1 MYFKIYKSK
10 CHNIGREEL
19 NGSYILSTLYIQ
31 FQNPQTLFANINIP
45 YFKDKV
51 TDVEI

>member
-1 MYFKIYKSK
+1 MVAIYIRYF
-10 CHNIGREEL
+10 
-19 NGSYILSTLYIQ
+19 YIQ

-51 TDVEI
+51 IDEEI